1 MVWLI
6 YNIYF
11 LKYFTWS
18 GMGTYDSVVSNH
30 NVNFNDLLMVNF
42 YTNQE
47 KICSTYIISKKHINQ
62 I

>member
-18 GMGTYDSVVSNH
+18 GVGTYDLVASNH
-30 NVNFNDLLMVNF
+30 TVNFNDLLMVNF

-47 KICSTYIISKKHINQ
+47 KYALLI
-62 I
+62 